1 MLRAALTSRSW
12 TAPQSLHSHSLI
24 PRPAI
29 PFGLEGGRVLHSEQV
44 WVLIRYETSRYRPP
58 CISALYESIRLKPY
72 HPASRTLFA
81 NLVRAN
87 FDDSTS
93 LTLIFPSLLLVFA
106 MRTEGRRVGEGWFG
120 T

>member
-29 PFGLEGGRVLHSEQV
+29 PFGLEGGRVPHSEQV
-44 WVLIRYETSRYRPP
+44 WVLIRSETSRYRPP
-58 CISALYESIRLKPY
+58 CISALYESIRLKPD

-87 FDDSTS
+87 LRSEEHTS
-93 LTLIFPSLLLVFA
+93 ELQSLMRSSYAVFCLQKKINIYKNA
-106 MRTEGRRVGEGWFG
+106 
-120 T
+120 